1 MNYSQLTKKIDKG
14 EIGPLYL
21 FHGMERFLIDEV
33 INKII
38 ARLTNKDNKMFNLTT
53 VDASNADISV
63 IADNAR
69 TLPFMGDMRVL
80 IVKGIDEMKNAEREK
95 ILISYCS
102 SPSLS
107 TCLIF
112 TAGKIDLRKKF
123 YAVIAKS
130 GEVVQFSRQYETRV
144 MQWLYKRAGDF
155 NLKITEGAR
164 RYMLEIVGNDLQK
177 LNNEL
182 EKVITY
188 IGDEKIIKRDDVE
201 AVVGYIKTDSIF
213 DLTDAI
219 GEKNLEKGLRY
230 LNNIFSHGEPP
241 LRILSMIVRQ
251 FRLIWQAKVYKEMGY
266 SSSEISKKIKVM
278 PYFIGKVL
286 EQSGKF
292 DAEELKL
299 AFYSMLHKDLELKT
313 SDNPP
318 HIVLESL
325 ILDLCRTT

>member
-1 MNYSQLTKKIDKG
+1 MNYSQLIKKIDKG

-21 FHGMERFLIDEV
+21 FHGVERFLIDEV
-33 INKII
+33 ISKII

-63 IADNAR
+63 IVDNAQ
-69 TLPFMGDMRVL
+69 TLPFIGDMRVL
-80 IVKGIDEMKNAEREK
+80 IVKGIDEMKNVEGEK
-95 ILISYCS
+95 MIISYCS

-112 TAGKIDLRKKF
+112 TAGKIDLRKKI
-123 YAVIAKS
+123 YTVIGKS
-130 GEVVQFSRQYETRV
+130 GEVVQFNRQYENRV
-144 MQWLYKRAGDF
+144 MDWLYKRVGDF

-164 RYMLEIVGNDLQK
+164 RFLIEIVGNDLQK

-182 EKVITY
+182 EKIITY
-188 IGDEKIIKRDDVE
+188 IGDKRIINRDDVE

-213 DLTDAI
+213 ALTDAI
-219 GEKNLEKGLRY
+219 GEKNVEKGLRY
-230 LNNIFSHGEPP
+230 LNNLFAHGEPP

-251 FRLIWQAKVYKEMGY
+251 FRLMWQAKVYKEMGY
-266 SSSEISKKIKVM
+266 SSSEISKKIKVI
-278 PYFIGKVL
+278 PYFIGRIL

-299 AFYSMLHKDLELKT
+299 CFYKMLNSDLELKT
-313 SDNPP
+313 SDSPP
-318 HIVLESL
+318 HIILDSL
-325 ILDLCRTT
+325 ILDLCRT